1 MPDGGGDERP
11 RLRLVRWRK
20 VHRGHLVGFADV
32 ELPIG
37 LKITDVMVIAKDGK
51 VFCNLPS
58 RPRLRADANGVHQIE
73 RGADGKPVY
82 DTMLAWRTRELGE
95 RFSERVV
102 AAVRGEYPA
111 DLPRPVQGSG

>member
-37 LKITDVMVIAKDGK
+37 LKITDVMVIAKAGK

-58 RPRLRADANGVHQIE
+58 RPRLRTDAKEHLEIDLDPVEADPIPSPAGMRPWE
-73 RGADGKPVY
+73 P
-82 DTMLAWRTRELGE
+82 W
-95 RFSERVV
+95 
-102 AAVRGEYPA
+102 PA
-111 DLPRPVQGSG
+111 DLAASIFLGILKDLSSGTERVTAS